1 LGQVQLVVPGG
12 MWKREPHRSHVANTH
27 AVPQRR
33 HVYPDTSSSIVW
45 RVWHRGQVTD
55 GIRPNTIPAAFH
67 LGGQPVG
74 RFVRRKD
81 VERALVSRELA
92 SVDEAAIREFL
103 TGSYPR
109 VVAAVALV
117 EGSRATAE
125 DAVAEALARAWE
137 RSERGDRIDSLPAWV
152 TRVALNLSKSRL
164 RRVRAETRARERAE
178 ARWSIGEPAEA
189 RLDVE
194 VALAKLPR
202 RQRQATVLRY
212 YLGYDVAEIART
224 LGVTE
229 GTIKTTLHRARHAM
243 ASALGEEE

>member
-1 LGQVQLVVPGG
+1 
-12 MWKREPHRSHVANTH
+12 MR
-27 AVPQRR
+27 
-33 HVYPDTSSSIVW
+33 
-45 RVWHRGQVTD
+45 
-55 GIRPNTIPAAFH
+55 
-67 LGGQPVG
+67 
-74 RFVRRKD
+74 RFVRRRD
-81 VERALVSRELA
+81 VERTLVSQELA

-137 RSERGDRIDSLPAWV
+137 RSERGERIDSLPAWV

-164 RRVRAETRARERAE
+164 RRVRAESRARERSGVSG
-178 ARWSIGEPAEA
+178 RGGEPDEQ
-189 RLDVE
+189 RIDVE
-194 VALAKLPR
+194 RALTALPR

-212 YLGYDVAEIART
+212 YLGYDVAEIAGV

-229 GTIKTTLHRARHAM
+229 GTIKTTLHRARHTM